1 MKSLGFATG
10 ILIGVI
16 LAIILCIFAN
26 KNHMAKTQYDERQKE
41 VRGKGYQYGFYTIAI
56 FEILMMIFDMSEIQ
70 FPFDHYILHFAG
82 VVLGGLVLSGYCIW
96 NDAYWGLNNNRKRF
110 GLMFLVLAALNAIP
124 VVGSL
129 THGTFST
136 VPFINLMVLIMMLIL
151 GTELLVK
158 NTLEKR
164 DSE

>member
-1 MKSLGFATG
+1 MKSIGFATG

-26 KNHMAKTQYDERQKE
+26 KNHKAKTQYDERQKE
-41 VRGKGYQYGFYTIAI
+41 VRGKGYQYGFYTIVI
-56 FEILMMIFDMSEIQ
+56 FEILMMIFDLSEIQ

-110 GLMFLVLAALNAIP
+110 GLMFLVLAVLNAIP

-129 THGTFST
+129 INGSFST
-136 VPFINLMVLIMMLIL
+136 APFINLMVLIMMLIL

>member
-110 GLMFLVLAALNAIP
+110 GLMFLVLAVLNAIP

-129 THGTFST
+129 TQGTFST